1 MVHRGN
7 KVRQIVR
14 DLGISLYA
22 LSKGLNVSRSTIYRY
37 LDDPV
42 LSWKIIYDIGT
53 FIRYDFSKDFPEMPI
68 VDIEKNLLDIA
79 NEPDI
84 VYGESVYEL
93 RKQLRECR
101 EKYMS
106 LLEKYT
112 QLLEKR
118 LP

>member
-1 MVHRGN
+1 
-7 KVRQIVR
+7 
-14 DLGISLYA
+14 
-22 LSKGLNVSRSTIYRY
+22 
-37 LDDPV
+37 
-42 LSWKIIYDIGT
+42 
-53 FIRYDFSKDFPEMPI
+53 MPI